1 MLILLYTSYFSF
13 VIVKVLARG
22 WVAAIGCLLL
32 SPGIISEFL
41 RGRYRNGF
49 ISVEIYQLIP
59 R

>member
-1 MLILLYTSYFSF
+1 MLILLCTSYFSF

-41 RGRYRNGF
+41 RGRYRNGL
-49 ISVEIYQLIP
+49 SV
-59 R
+59 